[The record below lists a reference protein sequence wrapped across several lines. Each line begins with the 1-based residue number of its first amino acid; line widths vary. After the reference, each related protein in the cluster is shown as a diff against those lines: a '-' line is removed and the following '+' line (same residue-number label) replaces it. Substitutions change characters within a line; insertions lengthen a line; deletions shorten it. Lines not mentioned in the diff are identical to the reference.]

1 MASIVA
7 TAMATSSADTGL
19 TPDDLRQM
27 YREMLLTRLLDERMI
42 QLNRAGKAPFAISCQ
57 GQEAAQIGAAFALDM
72 AKDWLLPYYRDLG
85 VCLHAGMTPAEVLLA
100 LFGKPADPSSGGRQM
115 PAHYGSRQ
123 RRIVTGSSPV
133 ATQLLHATGV
143 AYAAKVRHEDSVA
156 FTSCGEGSTSEGDF
170 HEALNFAA
178 IHKLAVIFFIENN
191 HYAISLPAER
201 QMAVPNVADR
211 AGGYGLPGMAVDGND
226 PVATHTVMRE
236 AVARAR
242 RGDGPTLVEAKVARF
257 QPHSGDDDDQYRTRE
272 EIAALRRHDPLVSF
286 RDTLT
291 ARGLLNDDQETA
303 LRAEFKATIDAAD
316 EFAESAPDAD
326 PATLFDHVFAKYE
339 VRGTRYEVD

>member
-1 MASIVA
+1 MAPTVA
-7 TAMATSSADTGL
+7 TEQVASSADAGL
-19 TPDDLRQM
+19 APDELRQI

-42 QLNRAGKAPFAISCQ
+42 QLNRAGKAPFVISCQ

-72 AKDWLLPYYRDLG
+72 TKDWLLPYYRDLG
-85 VCLHAGMTPAEVLLA
+85 VCLHAGMTPVEVLLA

-115 PAHYGSRQ
+115 PAHYGSR
-123 RRIVTGSSPV
+123 RLRIVTGSSPV
-133 ATQLLHATGV
+133 ATQLLHAVGV
-143 AYAAKVRHEDSVA
+143 AYAAKIRREESVS

-178 IHKLAVIFFIENN
+178 IHRLPVIFFIENN

-211 AGGYGLPGMAVDGND
+211 AAGYGLPGIAVDGSD
-226 PVATHTVMRE
+226 PVATYAAMRE

-242 RGDGPTLVEAKVARF
+242 GGDGPTLVEAKVARF
-257 QPHSGDDDDQYRTRE
+257 QPHSGDDDDLYRTRE
-272 EIAALRRHDPLVSF
+272 EVAALRQHDPLASF
-286 RDTLT
+286 RGTLT
-291 ARGLLNDDQETA
+291 ARGLWDDTQETT
-303 LRAEFKATIDAAD
+303 LRAQYRAEIDAAD

-326 PATLFDHVFAKYE
+326 AATLFDHVFAMTNDE
-339 VRGTRYEVD
+339 